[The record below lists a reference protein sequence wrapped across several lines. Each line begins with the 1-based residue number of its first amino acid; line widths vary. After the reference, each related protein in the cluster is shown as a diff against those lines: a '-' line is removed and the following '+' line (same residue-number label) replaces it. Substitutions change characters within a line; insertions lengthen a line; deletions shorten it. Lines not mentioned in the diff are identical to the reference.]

1 MSFPPSPPPHL
12 ELDFIRKCKS
22 ASPTKSINR
31 TSSISARNIS
41 SPYSLAIPPRSHQR
55 TSNRAD
61 TPTQYLAPPSAAAT
75 RPRTPYLEVPEV
87 RPRAYTLDSKSS
99 VETLKSRGSSYELR
113 RNDKILALAVTFGL
127 ALALAI
133 GIPLAAILPQKWIV
147 PLPVGVFVPMYMDPL
162 NGAWTRMED
171 AILRH
176 HEMPFIVIV
185 NPDHGPTNATWPSA
199 TYVAA
204 VKRMNKYSNVRT
216 LGYIDTAQAT
226 VSNSSVRAQIA
237 TYAGWSNVTADLG
250 LHGIFFDSTPWKDSK
265 DGMARAYMR
274 NVSATVRHTKG
285 WMTEGEG
292 LVVHN
297 PGRLPSKEMMA
308 YKPDIVV
315 AFEGAYADLPSREK
329 LHEQL
334 ADKKRGR
341 EDHAALVHA
350 VPRDMGRGGL
360 RRIIEKLRKDVQ
372 CIVKYPDINFLVI
385 VNPDSGPGAAPWWP
399 NIDYAREIPKLTAFT
414 NVHAVGYVRST
425 YCNRPIDQVFQDIDT
440 YATRKIGGK
449 DKLFQGIF
457 VDETVNIFSPEVKT
471 YLDRVDSKIKG
482 TRGLS
487 GKRFTIHNP
496 GTAVN
501 KGLANPGPDVTVV
514 VETSYQEFVKP
525 DYQNWLKTSPYG
537 RSRTCYMLYGVPAE
551 KVRSVTAAL
560 RGKAEYLFVT
570 SATEAFYESFD
581 SRSWDQFVD
590 AMAAT

>member
-1 MSFPPSPPPHL
+1 M
-12 ELDFIRKCKS
+12 
-22 ASPTKSINR
+22 TKKDDEKKGI
-31 TSSISARNIS
+31 AGFM
-41 SPYSLAIPPRSHQR
+41 
-55 TSNRAD
+55 
-61 TPTQYLAPPSAAAT
+61 
-75 RPRTPYLEVPEV
+75 E
-87 RPRAYTLDSKSS
+87 
-99 VETLKSRGSSYELR
+99 
-113 RNDKILALAVTFGL
+113 NDKILAFAVTFGL

-162 NGAWTRMED
+162 NGGWTRMED
-171 AILRH
+171 AYVFLSSYDSWRYMCTYVSRGPRKLTTIPRILRH

-250 LHGIFFDSTPWKDSK
+250 LHGIFFDGTPWQDSK

-315 AFEGAYADLPSREK
+315 AFEGAYANLPSREK

-341 EDHAALVHA
+341 EDHAALVHS
-350 VPRDMGRGGL
+350 VPRDLGRGGL
-360 RRIIEKLRKDVQ
+360 RRIIEKLRRDVQ
-372 CIVKYPDINFLVI
+372 WLY
-385 VNPDSGPGAAPWWP
+385 
-399 NIDYAREIPKLTAFT
+399 LTELT
-414 NVHAVGYVRST
+414 EDVYTGYGS
-425 YCNRPIDQVFQDIDT
+425 
-440 YATRKIGGK
+440 
-449 DKLFQGIF
+449 LL
-457 VDETVNIFSPEVKT
+457 ETW
-471 YLDRVDSKIKG
+471 LDV
-482 TRGLS
+482 
-487 GKRFTIHNP
+487 
-496 GTAVN
+496 A
-501 KGLANPGPDVTVV
+501 
-514 VETSYQEFVKP
+514 
-525 DYQNWLKTSPYG
+525 W
-537 RSRTCYMLYGVPAE
+537 
-551 KVRSVTAAL
+551 
-560 RGKAEYLFVT
+560 
-570 SATEAFYESFD
+570 
-581 SRSWDQFVD
+581 
-590 AMAAT
+590 